1 MDQQKVCN
9 IHASFSTLFL
19 FKRHNFC
26 SFLFSFFL
34 SSFFSFFF
42 FFFFRL
48 WSPYDDGSIRK
59 TGSVVAALRDGD
71 VARDVDR

>member
-9 IHASFSTLFL
+9 IHASFSTFFFL
-19 FKRHNFC
+19 NVTI
-26 SFLFSFFL
+26 SVLFSFL
-34 SSFFSFFF
+34 SFFLFFFFLF

-59 TGSVVAALRDGD
+59 TGSVEAALRDGD